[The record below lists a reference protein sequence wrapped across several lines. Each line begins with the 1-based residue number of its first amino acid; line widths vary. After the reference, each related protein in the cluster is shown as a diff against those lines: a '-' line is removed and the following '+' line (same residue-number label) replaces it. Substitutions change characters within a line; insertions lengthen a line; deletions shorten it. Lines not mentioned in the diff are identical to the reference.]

1 MSLAGFEHG
10 ELSGIGGSG
19 VDHYAIFLDFDGM
32 MAGIR
37 RLCSEGTSVSSLQ
50 KIWAEL
56 DGERKQSPQAVARR
70 VGRSGGFVV
79 VRR

>member
-10 ELSGIGGSG
+10 ELSGVGGSG

-32 MAGIR
+32 MARIR

-50 KIWAEL
+50 KIWAAL
-56 DGERKQSPQAVARR
+56 DGEERGRLPAVARR